1 MLTLY
6 EAPTF
11 SAQWPDYW
19 SPEEFGA
26 WLAVHPDAGDVIPQS
41 NGCRKVRWSVPG
53 RGKRGGARVIY
64 FNRLEEGHIWLLMM
78 YAKNAR
84 STVDGRIVA
93 RLRET
98 IDAKD
103 D

>member
-1 MLTLY
+1 MPATARSILL
-6 EAPTF
+6 
-11 SAQWPDYW
+11 
-19 SPEEFGA
+19 SP
-26 WLAVHPDAGDVIPQS
+26 
-41 NGCRKVRWSVPG
+41 RKVRRSVPG
-53 RGKRGGARVIY
+53 RDKRGGARVIY

-78 YAKNAR
+78 YAKSAR

-98 IDAKD
+98 IVAKD